1 MKATRL
7 FAAAVLGFCGLIAT
21 SQAVAEKG
29 WYIGAS
35 AGSSHIDDDIA
46 KGGLITSGTVDG
58 SSTGFKIFGGYQFFD
73 NLAVDLAL
81 VDLGKAK
88 YSGNYYSLPV
98 TGGTVDIWGL
108 NIAAVGI
115 LPVNPSFSL
124 FAKAGIFAWEAKA
137 KDTTGGAAFSTKENG
152 ADFSF
157 GLGMSYHF
165 TKNWSARLELERF
178 KVGGGE
184 DAYTGQPNS
193 TGSANVDLYS
203 LGVAYRF

>member
-7 FAAAVLGFCGLIAT
+7 FAAAVLALCGLIAT
-21 SQAVAEKG
+21 SPALAERG
-29 WYIGAS
+29 FYIGGS

-46 KGGLITSGTVDG
+46 KGGLITSGSVDG
-58 SSTGFKIFGGYQFFD
+58 SSTGFKIFGGYQFIDYFA
-73 NLAVDLAL
+73 LDLAL

-88 YSGNYYSLPV
+88 YSGSFFSAPV
-98 TGGTVDIWGL
+98 TGGTVDIWGF
-108 NIAAVGI
+108 NFSAVGI
-115 LPVNPSFSL
+115 LPLNPSFSL
-124 FAKAGIFAWEAKA
+124 LGKVGVFAWEAKA
-137 KDTTGGAAFSTKENG
+137 KDTTGGIPFSVKESG

-165 TKNWSARLELERF
+165 TKNFSARLEWERF

-184 DAYTGQPNS
+184 DAYTGQPNA
-193 TGSANVDLYS
+193 TGSANVDFLS